1 MKHPAE
7 YLQQKIAPSHE
18 ELWERG
24 GADVRK
30 IEIDEGRYEEVPFFD
45 LEVTSFERSKRNN
58 GSGTAT
64 NNKGEV
70 VGSYESFSVTT
81 SDGIDRTA
89 RLYRPND
96 HYAQGDEVIHADTA
110 WMTTITGH
118 NDYAASTFV
127 GAIGR
132 PMIFVGAE
140 HGTNKTTHI
149 QEFGRVPATFERSKT
164 ISLAK
169 SAQSSQLITSYIR
182 DKRELS
188 NQLVKTGESRGAM
201 LTPGHEPYAN
211 LYGNEILYRDT
222 TAPCIP
228 ERMFNDE
235 RDILRLLQ
243 WPSAE
248 ALGMLGLGLA
258 LIKTRALKRQVGT
271 VTLNPNFMV
280 SNFVGVGPA
289 LFSGE
294 AGVFASWLPHDAPH
308 YISTFKNDMVSLPD
322 VWRRLYAAHDNVY
335 IREHRGGTHMTLA
348 NDEVLAS
355 KARRINEALAL
366 RAIKAVPT
374 HDDWQAIFTARDKPS
389 RTEKQAA

>member
-7 YLQQKIAPSHE
+7 YLQQKLAPHHE

-24 GADVRK
+24 GADVQK
-30 IEIDEGRYEEVPFFD
+30 VEIDEGRYEDVPFFD
-45 LEVTSFERSKRNN
+45 LEIASFESRNT
-58 GSGTAT
+58 GLAI
-64 NNKGEV
+64 NNKDQV
-70 VGSYESFSVTT
+70 VGDYESFSITT

-89 RLYRPND
+89 RLYLPRD
-96 HYAQGDEVIHADTA
+96 SRAQADEVIHADTA
-110 WMTTITGH
+110 WTTTIKGH

-127 GAIGR
+127 GSTGR

-140 HGTNKTTHI
+140 HGTNKTTHLK
-149 QEFGRVPATFERSKT
+149 EFGRIGETFERSKT

-169 SAQSSQLITSYIR
+169 SAQSSQLITAAIR
-182 DKRELS
+182 DRFGLS

-201 LTPGHEPYAN
+201 LAPGHYPYAQH
-211 LYGNEILYRDT
+211 YGNEILYSDI

-228 ERMFNDE
+228 ERMFEDKH
-235 RDILRLLQ
+235 DVMRLLQ

-248 ALGMLGLGLA
+248 AIGMLALGAA
-258 LIKTRALKRQVGT
+258 LIKTRALKRQMGT

-294 AGVFASWLPHDAPH
+294 GGNFTRWLPKDAPL
-308 YISTFKNDMVSLPD
+308 YVSTFKNDMVSRPD
-322 VWRRLYAAHDNVY
+322 VWKKLYANHDNVY
-335 IREHRGGTHMTLA
+335 IRTHPSGTHMTLA

-366 RAIKAVPT
+366 RAIMPQPSP
-374 HDDWQAIFTARDKPS
+374 DDWQEIFTARHKPS
-389 RTEKQAA
+389 RSHRQAA

>member
-7 YLQQKIAPSHE
+7 YLQQKLAPHHE
-18 ELWERG
+18 ELWDRG
-24 GADVRK
+24 GADVQKR
-30 IEIDEGRYEEVPFFD
+30 EIDEGRYEEVPFFD
-45 LEVTSFERSKRNN
+45 LEIVSFEPRKRK
-58 GSGTAT
+58 SGAAI

-70 VGSYESFSVTT
+70 VGSYESFSITT

-89 RLYRPND
+89 RLYRPSD
-96 HYAQGDEVIHADTA
+96 RYAQGDEVIHADTA

-149 QEFGRVPATFERSKT
+149 QEFGRVPTTFERSKT

-169 SAQSSQLITSYIR
+169 SAQSSQLITTAIR
-182 DKRELS
+182 DRRQLS

-201 LTPGHEPYAN
+201 LTPGHYPYAE
-211 LYGNEILYRDT
+211 LYGNEIVYADT

-228 ERMFNDE
+228 ERMFSDKN
-235 RDILRLLQ
+235 DILRLIQ

-248 ALGMLGLGLA
+248 AIGLLA
-258 LIKTRALKRQVGT
+258 LGVALNKTRALKRHMGT

-280 SNFVGVGPA
+280 SNFVGVAPA

-294 AGVFASWLPHDAPH
+294 AGNFSRWLPKDAPL
-308 YISTFKNDMVSLPD
+308 YISTFKNDMVSRPD
-322 VWRRLYAAHDNVY
+322 VWRQLFEEHDNVY

-366 RAIKAVPT
+366 RALKEQPSP
-374 HDDWQAIFTARDKPS
+374 DDWQEIFTARHKPS
-389 RTEKQAA
+389 RSEKQAA